1 MGNGMT
7 KPKLPND
14 IVEIKDWPFMTSQ
27 QEAETARKLGWTVE
41 EFRLRMIEA
50 SKPVQP
56 LH

>member
-1 MGNGMT
+1 MT